1 MCVVCVV
8 CVGGGVGGVGI
19 WVMREN
25 GFGWVK
31 GAGPEQASR
40 QPARANGTGN
50 STPQHRAA
58 REAIPPLQVPTF
70 DFPAIARRLKLSP
83 QQTQIAQHFLRDE
96 TIDVIAKLLGCEVS
110 SVKTQIAR
118 MYRKH
123 NIHSRAAMCSL
134 VYETAIRMMG
144 EEG

>member
-1 MCVVCVV
+1 LP
-8 CVGGGVGGVGI
+8 G
-19 WVMREN
+19 
-25 GFGWVK
+25 
-31 GAGPEQASR
+31 SS
-40 QPARANGTGN
+40 PAVA
-50 STPQHRAA
+50 PAC
-58 REAIPPLQVPTF
+58 LTF

-144 EEG
+144 EAG